1 MTAIGQFKFYRTF
14 YWLIFLI
21 PMHFSILESN
31 YAVSGSW
38 VGKIQVKT
46 CYFIS
51 KPRNKSKNESR
62 NYVSGLILKIH
73 RWLMRSVN
81 ILDAKKQYVFKY
93 GQTKI
98 YITVVWDTLKLKIF
112 SSGFSKQ
119 AQLIYIGFVSKYLF
133 ILCVTH
139 VKVSFLNDNTI
150 YL

>member
-1 MTAIGQFKFYRTF
+1 
-14 YWLIFLI
+14 
-21 PMHFSILESN
+21 
-31 YAVSGSW
+31 
-38 VGKIQVKT
+38 
-46 CYFIS
+46 
-51 KPRNKSKNESR
+51 
-62 NYVSGLILKIH
+62 
-73 RWLMRSVN
+73 MRSVN
-81 ILDAKKQYVFKY
+81 ILNAKKQYVFKY

-139 VKVSFLNDNTI
+139 VKVGFLNDNTI